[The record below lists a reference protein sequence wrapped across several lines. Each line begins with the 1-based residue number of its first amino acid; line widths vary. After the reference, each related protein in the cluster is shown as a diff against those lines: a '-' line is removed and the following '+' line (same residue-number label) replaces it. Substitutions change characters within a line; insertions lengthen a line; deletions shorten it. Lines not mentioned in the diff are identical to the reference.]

1 MAMQRP
7 DPRIISLELHH
18 QMADATMICISLP
31 QNLRVASGRII
42 KVARSA
48 IPNTRALGQNEEVVA
63 VKMHRVRG
71 VWSANVVGHVDADVH
86 CIAGVEDVPLGVV
99 GVGEVAAVG
108 FEEDGVA
115 ECEALC

>member
-18 QMADATMICISLP
+18 QMADATMIYISLP
-31 QNLRVASGRII
+31 QDLCVASGRICQ
-42 KVARSA
+42 VARFA
-48 IPNTRALGQNEEVVA
+48 IPRTRALGQNEEIVSME
-63 VKMHRVRG
+63 MHG
-71 VWSANVVGHVDADVH
+71 VGGVCGADVVGHVDADVH
-86 CIAGVEDVPLGVV
+86 GSAGVVDVPLGVV
-99 GVGEVAAVG
+99 GVGDVAAVG